1 MWLFTLRNPYKLTLY
16 HRPANEQPMHT
27 NTTIEPSSM
36 YRKERFTIVFLERIC
51 DVIWGPPER
60 ICDVT
65 WGPPVL
71 SSRTSFISF
80 NRSYDGRYK
89 KKTLNTWVW
98 VSIVQHTII
107 HNNISQTKNTTSHH
121 KSNLFW
127 YPPPSLP
134 DPLLI
139 HLVLPLPIAQTC
151 PLQWTTLSLRW
162 WNDKP
167 VINCQCRGRVME
179 WKPWKSLVIQ
189 PCWRCHIN
197 TECIWLKLFGWSGKT
212 WYKAHV
218 ILKLRRS

>member
-89 KKTLNTWVW
+89 KKNFEHMGLGEYSTAYHHTQQHITNQKHHITPQVKLIL
-98 VSIVQHTII
+98 VSAAL
-107 HNNISQTKNTTSHH
+107 SSW
-121 KSNLFW
+121 SPS
-127 YPPPSLP
+127 YPPRSPSSHRPDLP
-134 DPLLI
+134 
-139 HLVLPLPIAQTC
+139 
-151 PLQWTTLSLRW
+151 S
-162 WNDKP
+162 P
-167 VINCQCRGRVME
+167 VNYAFLAMVK
-179 WKPWKSLVIQ
+179 W
-189 PCWRCHIN
+189 
-197 TECIWLKLFGWSGKT
+197 
-212 WYKAHV
+212 
-218 ILKLRRS
+218 